1 MDDIITAIAIAKY
14 KIRLAYDVYQY
25 EPPEVQGKDDVLP
38 VQSTVLGAKMRKKL
52 CLPKPPFGRNVRLWR
67 TRWRNST
74 NTRSTLF
81 AAWDKAFRA
90 AFYVTLK
97 NNTSDRTI
105 MIDVKEKVFS
115 CIANGIVRMLSNA
128 ELFIMKQV
136 KNGDGIF

>member
-1 MDDIITAIAIAKY
+1 MAEFNKY
-14 KIRLAYDVYQY
+14 KEYSIRRM
-25 EPPEVQGKDDVLP
+25 G
-38 VQSTVLGAKMRKKL
+38 QSFPCG
-52 CLPKPPFGRNVRLWR
+52 
-67 TRWRNST
+67 
-74 NTRSTLF
+74 
-81 AAWDKAFRA
+81 
-90 AFYVTLK
+90 FYVTLK